1 MDDPLAVG
9 AVEGLRDLDPVAQ
22 GLLEGKRAPL
32 QPLGEGLAFQ
42 VLHDQVVDPIL
53 PAEVVED
60 ADVGMI
66 QGGDGPGLTL
76 EALAQVR
83 ASCQLRREDL
93 DRHRPIEPRVPGPV
107 DLAHAAGAEQRGDLV
122 RPEARAGVEG
132 HCAK

>member
-1 MDDPLAVG
+1 MDDALAVG
-9 AVEGLRDLDPVAQ
+9 DAQRLRDLDPVAQ
-22 GLLEGKRAPL
+22 GLLERKRALL
-32 QPLGEGLAFQ
+32 QALGQGLALQ

-93 DRHRPIEPRVPGPV
+93 DRHRPIQARVPGPV
-107 DLAHAAGAEQRGDLV
+107 DLAHAAGAERRGDLV
-122 RPEARAGVEG
+122 GAEAGAGGEG